1 MRSNRPA
8 DTAPEVRLRA
18 ALHAK
23 GLRFRKSLL
32 VRLPHGRTHPD
43 IVFPR
48 RKVVVY
54 LDGCFWHGCP
64 QHGSIPVANADYWV
78 PKLRR
83 THERDRLNDQALHAA
98 GWLVVRLWEHQP
110 LDEAVATVMAAVTAS
125 SGDAGRPSLC
135 VTPADGSTDPRT
147 PNHAHE

>member
-32 VRLPHGRTHPD
+32 IRLPHGRTRPD

-64 QHGSIPVANADYWV
+64 EHGSVPATNADYWV
-78 PKLRR
+78 PKLRH
-83 THERDRLNDQALHAA
+83 TLERDRLNDEALRAA
-98 GWLVVRLWEHQP
+98 GWLVLRFWEHQP
-110 LDEAVATVMAAVTAS
+110 LDEAVAMVVAAVAEPSPRAS
-125 SGDAGRPSLC
+125 
-135 VTPADGSTDPRT
+135 PADRSKDQRT
-147 PNHAHE
+147 FDGARE